1 MVASKIHAVRNIL
14 YVSSLLLVISLIASC
29 ESDDNGD
36 TTPPGE
42 LSVISTEATYGGA
55 VITYTLP
62 EDNDIL
68 YVRADYTNGKGE
80 AVFRTVSKHVNQI
93 EVSGFVLEEDVT
105 VSLTVVDE
113 NQNSSKAVA
122 LEIRPLRS
130 FIFLVQESIQIEP
143 DLGGVQVSWENATEK
158 TVFIYLHIQ
167 DGEDEQI
174 RILSSANKNE
184 KIFVRGLEA
193 KPLLFLTKTEDF
205 DGNISELQ
213 EKGTYTPLF
222 EEKINKDT
230 WKLVSNLSIDGNAY
244 EGATV
249 NFWDDVIDTFETNSD
264 NSYFIINRNDNGGIL
279 RWPLDIVIDLN
290 KKAKINRFKVWQRA
304 YWYNGPDGKS
314 YYYQEENLKSFDLY
328 VSMNKTDW
336 VLLGNF
342 EIEGPAGGT
351 DEISQAL
358 LDEAA
363 AGHNFNLDE
372 ISPEFRYLKF
382 SITSNFGSD
391 SFCHGSEITLFG
403 RDNL

>member
-1 MVASKIHAVRNIL
+1 MVASKTHTVRNIF
-14 YVSSLLLVISLIASC
+14 YVSLLLLVMSLVASC

-42 LSVISTEATYGGA
+42 LNIISTESTYGGA
-55 VITYTLP
+55 VISYSLP
-62 EDNDIL
+62 DDNDIL

-93 EVSGFVLEEDVT
+93 EVSGFVLEKDVT

-122 LEIRPLRS
+122 HEIRPLRS

-143 DLGGVQVSWENATEK
+143 DLGGVQVSWENVTEK
-158 TVFIYLHIQ
+158 TVFVYLQIQ

-205 DGNISELQ
+205 DGNITGLQ

-222 EEKINKDT
+222 EEKINKNS

-244 EGATV
+244 EGKTV
-249 NFWDDVIDTFETNSD
+249 NFWDDVVDTYETDSD

-328 VSMNKTDW
+328 VSMDKTDW

-342 EIEGPAGGT
+342 EIEGPVGGT

-358 LDEAA
+358 LDKAA

>member
-29 ESDDNGD
+29 ESDDKGD

-55 VITYTLP
+55 VISYTLP

-113 NQNSSKAVA
+113 NQNSSKVVA

-167 DGEDEQI
+167 DGDDEQI

-249 NFWDDVIDTFETNSD
+249 NFWDDVVDTFGTNSD

>member
-1 MVASKIHAVRNIL
+1 MVASKTYIVRNIICIPI
-14 YVSSLLLVISLIASC
+14 LLLLISIVVSC
-29 ESDDNGD
+29 ESDDKGD

-42 LSVISTEATYGGA
+42 LTITSTEATYGGA
-55 VITYTLP
+55 IISYELP
-62 EDNDIL
+62 NDDDIL

-93 EVSGFVLEEDVT
+93 EVSGFVVEEDVV

-113 NQNSSKAVA
+113 NQNRSKAVEH
-122 LEIRPLRS
+122 EIRPMRS
-130 FIFLVQESIQIEP
+130 FIYLVQESIQIEP
-143 DLGGVQVSWENATEK
+143 DLGGVQVSWENIEEK
-158 TVFIYLHIQ
+158 TVFVYIHVQ
-167 DGEDEQI
+167 DGDDEEI
-174 RILSSANKNE
+174 RILSSSNKNE

-193 KPLLFLTKTEDF
+193 TPLLFLTKTEDF
-205 DGNISELQ
+205 DGNITDLI

-222 EEKINKDT
+222 EEKINKNT
-230 WKLVSNLSIDGNAY
+230 WQLVSNLSIDGNAY

-249 NFWDDVIDTFETNSD
+249 NFWDDVVDTFETDSD
-264 NSYFIINRNDNGGIL
+264 NSYFIINRSDNGGVL

-290 KKAKINRFKVWQRA
+290 KKVKINRFKVWQRA
-304 YWYNGPDGKS
+304 FWYNGPGDQP
-314 YYYQEENLKSFDLY
+314 YYYQSENLRSFDLF
-328 VSMNKTDW
+328 VSMDKSEW
-336 VLLGNF
+336 ALLGSF
-342 EIEGPAGGT
+342 QIEEPTNG
-351 DEISQAL
+351 DISQAL
-358 LDEAA
+358 FDEAA

>member
-1 MVASKIHAVRNIL
+1 MVASKIHAVRNIF

-29 ESDDNGD
+29 ESDYKGDN
-36 TTPPGE
+36 TPPGE

-55 VITYTLP
+55 IISYILP
-62 EDNDIL
+62 DDNDIL

-249 NFWDDVIDTFETNSD
+249 NFWDDVVDTFGTNSD

>member
-1 MVASKIHAVRNIL
+1 MVASKIHAVRNIF
-14 YVSSLLLVISLIASC
+14 YISSLLLVISLIASC

-213 EKGTYTPLF
+213 EKGKYTPLF

>member
-1 MVASKIHAVRNIL
+1 MVASKIHAVRNIF
-14 YVSSLLLVISLIASC
+14 YISSLLLVISLIASC

>member
-29 ESDDNGD
+29 ESDDKDD

-113 NQNSSKAVA
+113 NQNSSMAVA
-122 LEIRPLRS
+122 LKIRPLRS
-130 FIFLVQESIQIEP
+130 FIFMVQESIQIEP

>member
-1 MVASKIHAVRNIL
+1 MN
-14 YVSSLLLVISLIASC
+14 
-29 ESDDNGD
+29 E
-36 TTPPGE
+36 
-42 LSVISTEATYGGA
+42 
-55 VITYTLP
+55 
-62 EDNDIL
+62 
-68 YVRADYTNGKGE
+68 
-80 AVFRTVSKHVNQI
+80 I

-230 WKLVSNLSIDGNAY
+230 WNWSATSLSM
-244 EGATV
+244 EMLMR
-249 NFWDDVIDTFETNSD
+249 E
-264 NSYFIINRNDNGGIL
+264 L
-279 RWPLDIVIDLN
+279 
-290 KKAKINRFKVWQRA
+290 Q
-304 YWYNGPDGKS
+304 
-314 YYYQEENLKSFDLY
+314 
-328 VSMNKTDW
+328 
-336 VLLGNF
+336 
-342 EIEGPAGGT
+342 
-351 DEISQAL
+351 
-358 LDEAA
+358 
-363 AGHNFNLDE
+363 
-372 ISPEFRYLKF
+372 
-382 SITSNFGSD
+382 SIFGMM
-391 SFCHGSEITLFG
+391 
-403 RDNL
+403 

>member
-55 VITYTLP
+55 IISYTLP

-249 NFWDDVIDTFETNSD
+249 NFWDDVVDTFGTNSD

>member
-1 MVASKIHAVRNIL
+1 MVASKIHAVRNMF
-14 YVSSLLLVISLIASC
+14 YVSLLLLVISLVASC
-29 ESDDNGD
+29 ESEDKGD

-55 VITYTLP
+55 IISYTLP

-93 EVSGFVLEEDVT
+93 EVSGFVVEEDVT

-113 NQNSSKAVA
+113 NQNKSKAVEH
-122 LEIRPLRS
+122 EIRPLQS
-130 FIFLVQESIQIEP
+130 FIYLVQESIEIVP
-143 DLGGVQVSWENATEK
+143 DLGGVQVSWENIEEK
-158 TVFIYLHIQ
+158 TVFIYLHIA
-167 DGEDEQI
+167 DGDEEET
-174 RILSSANKNE
+174 RILSSSNATEN
-184 KIFVRGLEA
+184 IFVRGLEA
-193 KPLLFLTKTEDF
+193 KELGFSTKVEDF
-205 DGNISELQ
+205 DGNITSLIE
-213 EKGTYTPLF
+213 EGYYTPLF

-230 WKLVSNLSIDGNAY
+230 WALVSNLSIDGNAY

-249 NFWDDVIDTFETNSD
+249 NFWDDVVDTFETNSD
-264 NSYFIINRNDNGGIL
+264 NSYFIINRNDNGGVL

-290 KKAKINRFKVWQRA
+290 KKVKINRFKIWQRA
-304 YWYNGPDGKS
+304 FWYNGPGDQP
-314 YYYQEENLKSFDLY
+314 YYYQSENLRSFDLF
-328 VSMNKTDW
+328 VSMDKSEW
-336 VLLGNF
+336 ALLGSF
-342 EIEGPAGGT
+342 QIEEPTNG
-351 DEISQAL
+351 DISQAL
-358 LDEAA
+358 LDEAV

-391 SFCHGSEITLFG
+391 SFCHGSEISLFG

>member
-1 MVASKIHAVRNIL
+1 MVASKIHAVRNIF

>member
-29 ESDDNGD
+29 ESDDKGD

-80 AVFRTVSKHVNQI
+80 AVFRTVSKYVNEI